1 MRFRITSLE
10 AGWGF
15 IQCGIVMS
23 RRRSKEGYRTTSL
36 AIFWLLA
43 LAASLTFRQ
52 FEIFLLL
59 APLSAG
65 IYLLIPNRA

>member
-1 MRFRITSLE
+1 MP
-10 AGWGF
+10 
-15 IQCGIVMS
+15 
-23 RRRSKEGYRTTSL
+23 RRRSNEAHRTRSL
-36 AIFWLLA
+36 AIVWLIA
-43 LAASLTFRQ
+43 LAASLTLKQ